1 MPNFI
6 TKSAIIATK
15 IDKTNIDINIYLCY
29 NYINFRRTNMSN
41 RILND
46 NDFEGLKLYEENSQM
61 NHAVA
66 PLMRK
71 IVSRLFKGT
80 ELNIDDFHFT
90 VFEDE
95 SANAFFIN
103 KENTEEKKKNVI
115 AISRGLLDTC
125 NNEDELA
132 GIIGHECGHY
142 LWAEIAGGSNTIFQ
156 ERAADLRA
164 IDLMINGGY
173 NPLHH
178 LNVCERIFSYG
189 GRSYSDICMDVH
201 GNGLARVEDIK
212 ARLTMIANEK
222 GDFMLPDGKPDT
234 EYLAIR
240 EKAHQAFDKEGYD
253 TYIEQC
259 LIKAYGSKDIESLS
273 AEQVMTIIHNELEA
287 GNLDINTRRFEIY
300 GWVNRLS
307 KAKKFENKSP
317 ELVNIC
323 QKVFIKMDKDTVAIP
338 YSYQTEKIKK
348 AQEDNNHRMLLQF
361 KLEPFGDFAK
371 QIENIRNFANYTSKE
386 DALHYAREMYK
397 LSWTLKYANCFRD
410 VTYATIDPKGKNNI
424 GRKLPID
431 QFKEWLNEIPAKD
444 EDHRILSWAMDVVG
458 LGNEYAD
465 RYCHSNS
472 YDHNEYFLDENKIVL
487 AFGEE
492 AKRLNEERWM
502 RSQSQQFLYECEQSK
517 KAFDKKIEFYDKLA
531 QFSMAINE
539 EEKKALA
546 QQLSEYVTDDNVR
559 YSFDTPLFHF
569 NTRTSNPFYM
579 RNPNIKEIYDKFNS
593 SLTKRYFCDNI
604 DADSDNIFR
613 VSGYKERQ
621 VEERG
626 FRENIT
632 DDNEKLQRA
641 LATLSDKDMYAD
653 IIRQTNKYNRREF
666 REKICDSLM
675 ELAEYVAPLNQKRA
689 VNIYGLIDQQL
700 EKFSKPFFDYG
711 DNQYEAQLKE
721 LEKKFE
727 NSSKAII
734 QKKLRRAT
742 KVKEYVRYPIL
753 YRSSNIT
760 RLDSLVLDNFKYRE
774 KSEILQNAMAAYGF
788 DYNANMDTVIRRLD
802 HLMGHTAETSS
813 FNETPEAEQKLSNL
827 RSSNETYDFWRSA
840 GILVT
845 ANAIREGK
853 DFDLKNTLKYIR
865 VCETSSYYSPIIT
878 DIFAEAIEKH
888 NKFHSLSL
896 KDKLYVYE
904 TMSDLDLFSE
914 KYANKAE
921 FFKSIVHD
929 IENHPNHDEAMQ
941 ITEKL
946 LSLQYAGKPLREHH
960 LKSHDIE
967 FTKEKDSLISFY
979 AKGKSDILGIDDGS
993 DTYYKKA
1000 VKIADEICSPIQ
1012 INEGYYDGRLTNHEK
1027 FPRTTLQS
1035 IMKQI
1040 STNIVSQELTA
1051 QMLSERG
1058 DAKFSQQD
1066 AKDFDIA
1073 ARCAEGVISALAKDS
1088 QSAKTAIDFLSK
1100 KCTSESI
1107 DEVFDKLPK
1116 SYDLRRGA
1124 EIKVDHFGSKNITLD
1139 NFSLQLLHDN
1149 FWHADLPVRAYLM
1162 NRILKA
1168 YSNKDEDVLNLVVDM
1183 HFDEKSPYY
1192 KEAKRVVKTV
1202 FEHLKPYER
1211 NLILAALVSA
1221 NQRDPE
1227 NAKTGGE
1234 AIGEGLKMFF
1244 ENKGPAFV
1252 KFGQLL
1258 SYLPVLDPDIRK
1270 PLAKLR
1276 DKADIPTRAELFNLM
1291 KETLPNEELAKIGRV
1306 DKILGAGS
1314 FFITAKIEYEGKPCV
1329 VALMRPYAKDLA
1341 QSGMDMIHDTIVD
1354 LSKQD
1359 TMYKPLLNIATQARL
1374 SAMSETDIEADYQKF
1389 VEAVKI
1395 YDNIKITT
1403 SQGEYTP
1410 EVAKWMSYGKGKDD
1424 QVYKIMSMA
1433 EGRAMTSSQMP
1444 EQTKHDMA
1452 VAYVALELTNLLAGG
1467 KWDTDRHQGQQNLA
1481 ENGFKKFVIGIFDTG
1496 AQIQNN
1502 PKFKDKV
1509 LLGELLYGMARA
1521 ARNGES
1527 IADYMVRK
1535 VKNIDKAGDKLNFNT
1550 LYIDEVQR
1558 GLTALSDIITYQ
1570 KEVKDEN
1577 GKVIQ
1582 PEKSLTSKEMGDIVT
1597 AILDSGLVDKK
1608 VKMTI
1613 AAKAILNKIRITRKG
1628 WISSLGEGLK
1638 KISSTIKI
1646 EKNDNEA
1653 HSFVARRVDKPKSEI
1668 DALAQ
1673 ADSKNRI
1680 LGVSL
1685 KHINRFQEKNT
1696 QSYAAAAFTRY

>member
-1 MPNFI
+1 
-6 TKSAIIATK
+6 
-15 IDKTNIDINIYLCY
+15 
-29 NYINFRRTNMSN
+29 MSG

-46 NDFEGLKLYEENSQM
+46 NDFEGLKLYENDSLM
-61 NHAVA
+61 NQEVT
-66 PLMRK
+66 PLMRR
-71 IVSRLFKGT
+71 IVSRLFKDT

-95 SANAFFIN
+95 IANAFFIN
-103 KENTEEKKKNVI
+103 KEKKKEKKKNVI

-142 LWAEIAGGSNTIFQ
+142 LWSEIAGGKNTIFQ
-156 ERAADLRA
+156 ERTADLRA
-164 IDLMINGGY
+164 VDLMINGGY
-173 NPLHH
+173 NPLNH

-189 GRSYSDICMDVH
+189 GRSYSDICLDVH

-222 GDFMLPDGKPDT
+222 GDFALPDEKPDT

-240 EKAHQAFDKEGYD
+240 ERAHRAYAKEGYD
-253 TYIEQC
+253 TYIEKC
-259 LIKAYGSKDIESLS
+259 LLNSYGSKDLEKLS
-273 AEQVMTIIHNELEA
+273 AEQIMNVIHGELEA
-287 GNLDINTRRFEIY
+287 GNLDINTRKFEIY
-300 GWVNRLS
+300 KWVERLS
-307 KAKKFENKSP
+307 EAKKFDNKSY
-317 ELVNIC
+317 ELIDLC
-323 QKVFIKMDKDTVAIP
+323 QKVFMKMRNDAEAIP
-338 YSYQTEKIKK
+338 YSYETENIKK
-348 AQEDNNHRMLLQF
+348 ALKNNNKSMLYSF

-371 QIENIRNFANYTSKE
+371 QIENVKNFANYKSKD
-386 DALHYAREMYK
+386 DALYYAREMYK
-397 LSWTLKYANCFRD
+397 LKWTLDYAGCFKD
-410 VTYATIDPKGKNNI
+410 VNFSTVDPKGKDNI
-424 GRKLPID
+424 GKKLPID
-431 QFKEWLNEIPAKD
+431 QFEEWLSEIPKEN
-444 EDHRILSWAMDVVG
+444 EDFRILQWAMDCMG
-458 LGNEYAD
+458 LGNQYAE
-465 RYCHSNS
+465 RYCSSNS
-472 YDHNEYFLDENKIVL
+472 YDHDEYFLDKNKIVL

-492 AKRLNEERWM
+492 AKRLNEERRM
-502 RSQSQQFLYECEQSK
+502 LSLSQQFLYECNQTK
-517 KAFDKKIEFYDKLA
+517 KDFDEKIQFYDKLA
-531 QFSMAINE
+531 QFSISTNE
-539 EEKKALA
+539 EEKKAIAVELA
-546 QQLSEYVTDDNVR
+546 EYFADDNVR
-559 YSFDTPLFHF
+559 YKLDTPLFHF
-569 NTRTSNPFYM
+569 NTRTSNPYFM
-579 RNPNIKEIYDKFNS
+579 RNPNIQEVYNTFNN
-593 SLTKRYFCDNI
+593 SLTKKYFCDNL
-604 DADSDNIFR
+604 DSDSDNIFR
-613 VSGYKERQ
+613 VSAYKERQ
-621 VEERG
+621 IEERKLK
-626 FRENIT
+626 EYIV
-632 DDNEKLQRA
+632 DDNDKLLRA
-641 LATLSDKDMYAD
+641 LATLEDKDMYAD
-653 IIRQTNKYNRREF
+653 IIRQTNKYSRREF
-666 REKICDSLM
+666 RDKVCNSLM
-675 ELAEYVAPLNQKRA
+675 ELAEYVAPMNQKRA
-689 VNIYGLIDQQL
+689 VNIYGLVDGQV
-700 EKFSKPFFDYG
+700 ERFSKPFFDYG
-711 DNQYEAQLKE
+711 DNQYETELKE
-721 LEKKFE
+721 VEKKFE
-727 NSSKAII
+727 NSAKAII
-734 QKKLRRAT
+734 QKKLRRAS
-742 KVKEYVRYPIL
+742 KLKEYVRYPLL
-753 YRSSNIT
+753 YRSSNT
-760 RLDSLVLDNFKYRE
+760 TQLDIIVLDNFKYRE
-774 KSEILQNAMAAYGF
+774 KSEILKNAMGAYGF
-788 DYNANMDTVIRRLD
+788 DYEANMEATIKRLD
-802 HLMGHTAETSS
+802 HLMGHTSETSL
-813 FNETPEAEQKLSNL
+813 FNETVEKEQQLSGMRLQND
-827 RSSNETYDFWRSA
+827 TYDFWRSA

-865 VCETSSYYSPIIT
+865 FCETSSYYAPVIT
-878 DIFAEAIEKH
+878 DIFAEAIQKH

-921 FFKSIVHD
+921 FFKSIVRD
-929 IENHPNHDEAMQ
+929 IENHSNHDEAMQ

-946 LSLQYAGKPLREHH
+946 LSLQYAGKPFKEHH

-967 FTKEKDSLISFY
+967 FAKEKDSLISFY

-1124 EIKVDHFGSKNITLD
+1124 EIKVDYFGSKNITLD

-1668 DALAQ
+1668 EALAL

-1685 KHINRFQEKNT
+1685 KHINRFEEKNS
-1696 QSYAAAAFTRY
+1696 QKYAAAAFTRY

>member
-29 NYINFRRTNMSN
+29 NYINFRRTNMSK

-742 KVKEYVRYPIL
+742 KVKEYVRYPML

-802 HLMGHTAETSS
+802 HLMGHTAEASS

-967 FTKEKDSLISFY
+967 FAKEKDSLISFY

-1124 EIKVDHFGSKNITLD
+1124 EVKVDHFGSKNITLD

-1221 NQRDPE
+1221 NQRDQE

-1685 KHINRFQEKNT
+1685 KHINHFQEKNT
-1696 QSYAAAAFTRY
+1696 QSYAAAAFTRQ

>member
-1 MPNFI
+1 MLQLN
-6 TKSAIIATK
+6 K
-15 IDKTNIDINIYLCY
+15 L
-29 NYINFRRTNMSN
+29 RRTGMSG

-46 NDFEGLKLYEENSQM
+46 NDFEGLKLYENDSLM
-61 NHAVA
+61 NQEVT
-66 PLMRK
+66 PLMRR
-71 IVSRLFKGT
+71 IVSRLFKDT

-142 LWAEIAGGSNTIFQ
+142 LWSEIAGGKNTIFQ
-156 ERAADLRA
+156 ERTADLRA
-164 IDLMINGGY
+164 VDLMINGGY
-173 NPLHH
+173 NPLNH

-189 GRSYSDICMDVH
+189 GRSYSDICLDVH

-222 GDFMLPDGKPDT
+222 GDFALPDEKPDT

-240 EKAHQAFDKEGYD
+240 ERAHRAYAKEGYD

-492 AKRLNEERWM
+492 AKRLNEERRM
-502 RSQSQQFLYECEQSK
+502 LSLSQQFLYECNQTK
-517 KAFDKKIEFYDKLA
+517 KDFDEKIQFYDKLA
-531 QFSMAINE
+531 QFSISTNE
-539 EEKKALA
+539 EEKKAIAVELA
-546 QQLSEYVTDDNVR
+546 EYFADDNVR
-559 YSFDTPLFHF
+559 YKLDTPLFHF
-569 NTRTSNPFYM
+569 NTRTSNPYFM
-579 RNPNIKEIYDKFNS
+579 RNPNIQEIYNTFNN
-593 SLTKRYFCDNI
+593 SLTKKYFCDNL
-604 DADSDNIFR
+604 DSDSDNIFR
-613 VSGYKERQ
+613 VSAYKERQ
-621 VEERG
+621 IEERKLK
-626 FRENIT
+626 EYIV
-632 DDNEKLQRA
+632 DDNDKLLRA
-641 LATLSDKDMYAD
+641 LATLEDKDMYAD
-653 IIRQTNKYNRREF
+653 IIRQTNKYSRREF
-666 REKICDSLM
+666 RDKVCNSLM
-675 ELAEYVAPLNQKRA
+675 KLAEYVAPMNQKRA

-742 KVKEYVRYPIL
+742 KVKEYVRYPML

-774 KSEILQNAMAAYGF
+774 KSEILKNAMGAYGF
-788 DYNANMDTVIRRLD
+788 DYEANMDGVIKRLD

-813 FNETPEAEQKLSNL
+813 FNETSEAEQKLSDL
-827 RSSNETYDFWRSA
+827 RSRDETYDFWRSA

-865 VCETSSYYSPIIT
+865 FCETSSYYAPVIT
-878 DIFAEAIEKH
+878 DIFAEAIQKH

-921 FFKSIVHD
+921 FFKSIVRD

-946 LSLQYAGKPLREHH
+946 LSLQYAGKPLKEHH

-967 FTKEKDSLISFY
+967 FAKEKDSLISFY

-1000 VKIADEICSPIQ
+1000 VEIADEICSPIQ

-1374 SAMSETDIEADYQKF
+1374 SAMSETDIEADYAKF

-1395 YDNIKITT
+1395 YDDVKITT
-1403 SQGEYTP
+1403 PQGEYTP

-1433 EGRAMTSSQMP
+1433 EGRAMTSSKMP

-1535 VKNIDKAGDKLNFNT
+1535 VKSIDKVGDKLNFNT

-1668 DALAQ
+1668 EALAL

-1685 KHINRFQEKNT
+1685 KHINRFEEKNS
-1696 QSYAAAAFTRY
+1696 QKYAAAAFTRQ